1 MVNSLP
7 ASLFLGELN
16 KRVGELYVGCFL
28 REPNLSTRIK
38 IYVLADGYVNS
49 SFYF

>member
-7 ASLFLGELN
+7 SSPFLGELN
-16 KRVGELYVGCFL
+16 KMAGELYVGCFL
-28 REPNLSTRIK
+28 RELNLSTRVE
-38 IYVLADGYVNS
+38 IYVTIDSYVNS

>member
-7 ASLFLGELN
+7 ASPFLGELN
-16 KRVGELYVGCFL
+16 KMAGELYVGCFL
-28 REPNLSTRIK
+28 RELNLSAKIK
-38 IYVLADGYVNS
+38 IYALADGYVNS